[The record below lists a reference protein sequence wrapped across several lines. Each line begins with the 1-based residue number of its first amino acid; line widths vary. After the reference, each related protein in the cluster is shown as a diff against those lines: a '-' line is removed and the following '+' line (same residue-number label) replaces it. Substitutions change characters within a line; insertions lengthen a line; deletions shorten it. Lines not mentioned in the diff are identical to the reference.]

1 MEKGINTEKDFEIA
15 KKIAHVLSGDCS
27 EENRSSLDEWLSESE
42 GNRNLYERIL
52 DERNREAFQKN
63 AAKFDRSVG
72 WEKSLQKRRQR
83 TMGRQIQTHRRVL
96 RWVAVVTLVCGVGVA
111 AMLYWEQKT
120 EVGSMVAQNEV
131 VQGGTRAILTLADGK
146 VVDLEKTK
154 GGIVEKQSATNIFN
168 QGGNLV
174 YKDSLVQAVEKAV
187 FNKVTVPRG
196 GEFKLTLS
204 DGTVVHLNSETVLSY
219 PVRFAGDTREVELH
233 GEAYFEVAKDS
244 TRPFIVYVG
253 DNAIEVLGTH
263 FNVVS
268 YKKDEVYTTLAEGMV
283 KVSHNGQSVILNPDE
298 QAIIEPKMSGIKVRE
313 VDASLYVSWING
325 RYEFRDTELENIA
338 AQLSRWYDVDIRFAA
353 EELKHK
359 RLAGVIYR
367 DEELGFTI
375 KVVERVANVRF
386 IRENNTIYI
395 NYLK

>member
-1 MEKGINTEKDFEIA
+1 MEKENIHIDWEVISKSFRGELSGEERERLERWLAASSRHRDFYRRALEGGETDATVGVDKNVLAA
-15 KKIAHVLSGDCS
+15 KKSELMGRARMMKEEVLPRRSLRFVWYAAAVILPVAIAVGMWVNMEGKNEEMIVAQRVQSGSGRAVLELHDG
-27 EENRSSLDEWLSESE
+27 RTYFLDTTRVVETGIE
-42 GNRNLYERIL
+42 GNL
-52 DERNREAFQKN
+52 
-63 AAKFDRSVG
+63 AK
-72 WEKSLQKRRQR
+72 
-83 TMGRQIQTHRRVL
+83 
-96 RWVAVVTLVCGVGVA
+96 A
-111 AMLYWEQKT
+111 
-120 EVGSMVAQNEV
+120 
-131 VQGGTRAILTLADGK
+131 
-146 VVDLEKTK
+146 
-154 GGIVEKQSATNIFN
+154 EKQS
-168 QGGNLV
+168 LV
-174 YKDSLVQAVEKAV
+174 YTKQEADELVY
-187 FNKVTVPRG
+187 NKVIVPRA
-196 GEFKLTLS
+196 GEYSLTLS
-204 DGTVVHLNSETVLSY
+204 DGTRVWLNSDSEIRY
-219 PVRFAGDTREVELH
+219 PVAFGKERRTVFLS

-244 TRPFIVYVG
+244 TRPFIVHVG

-268 YKKDEVYTTLAEGMV
+268 YKKDELYTTLVEGMV

-298 QAIIEPKMSGIKVRE
+298 QAIIEPETSGIKVRE

-353 EELKHK
+353 EDLKRK

-395 NYLK
+395 DYIK